1 VEFHRAGD
9 EQLMQE
15 YPKHYCGVFGIYG
28 HPNAAELTYY
38 GLYALQHRGQESAG
52 IVTSD
57 GKQFRAHKG
66 MGLVSQ
72 VFDGEIL
79 HGLIGR
85 MAVGHTRYSTSG
97 SSLIQNAQPLT
108 INSRIGPVA
117 IAHNGNLTN
126 AMVLRD
132 ELEDKG
138 QIFQTSV
145 DSEIILH
152 LLAQPGGNGNGNH
165 LVHTLRRIEGAYSL
179 VIMTENELIGV
190 RDPHGF
196 RPLSLGKIDDA
207 WVLASETCAFDL
219 IHAKFVRDVE
229 PGEIVIINQDG
240 LTSIQAFP
248 EQERRAFCIFEYV
261 YFARPDSVIADRNVY
276 KVRVEMGRQL
286 AREFPLDADV
296 VVPVPDSGNCAAL
309 GYSQESRIPFEMAF
323 VRNHYVGRSFLQPS
337 QLIRDFDVRVKLNL
351 ITELVKGKRVI
362 VVDDSIVRGTTCK
375 TRVNNLKQAG
385 AKEVHVLVSC
395 PPHMHP
401 CVYGIDF
408 PDRSKLMAANHSLEE
423 IRKYLSA
430 DSLYYL
436 SQEGMVKATGLPK
449 TAFCMACYDGRYP
462 VPYDPT
468 VDKYIIE
475 RRNGRVASLSE
486 TMAKDR
492 AQIKLL

>member
-1 VEFHRAGD
+1 
-9 EQLMQE
+9 
-15 YPKHYCGVFGIYG
+15 
-28 HPNAAELTYY
+28 
-38 GLYALQHRGQESAG
+38 
-52 IVTSD
+52 
-57 GKQFRAHKG
+57 
-66 MGLVSQ
+66 
-72 VFDGEIL
+72 
-79 HGLIGR
+79 
-85 MAVGHTRYSTSG
+85 
-97 SSLIQNAQPLT
+97 
-108 INSRIGPVA
+108 
-117 IAHNGNLTN
+117 
-126 AMVLRD
+126 
-132 ELEDKG
+132 
-138 QIFQTSV
+138 
-145 DSEIILH
+145 
-152 LLAQPGGNGNGNH
+152 
-165 LVHTLRRIEGAYSL
+165 
-179 VIMTENELIGV
+179 
-190 RDPHGF
+190 
-196 RPLSLGKIDDA
+196 
-207 WVLASETCAFDL
+207 
-219 IHAKFVRDVE
+219 
-229 PGEIVIINQDG
+229 
-240 LTSIQAFP
+240 
-248 EQERRAFCIFEYV
+248 
-261 YFARPDSVIADRNVY
+261 
-276 KVRVEMGRQL
+276 MGRQL